1 MVGRSHPL
9 FDPRYFAVSRARFT
23 PFVAA
28 LTLGAVAL
36 VGCGESSGSGSS
48 DAGSG
53 PLAQVK
59 VEGSD
64 PAKEPTVT
72 IAPKPL
78 KLTGETKRVVT
89 EGEGEAAEKTDMV
102 SIKAQIVN
110 GTDGKV
116 VTSTWKEGQTLGIDL
131 TDQQMLPLFT
141 SQLPGSKPGSRLLIG
156 APTSDVYGPQGNTN
170 LGLKAEDP
178 ILFVVDVVKVS
189 TPLKEAEGA
198 AVAPKAGLPTVK
210 MNPGKAATITM
221 PKTTPPTT
229 LVNQPLVTGKGDKVA
244 KGQTIKVAY
253 TGALWRDG
261 KVFDSNATGY
271 PTAIGV
277 GAVVPGWDKAI
288 VGQTVGS
295 RLLLVVPP
303 ADGYG
308 AQGQGE
314 IKGTDTMVF
323 VVDILGAV

>member
-1 MVGRSHPL
+1 M
-9 FDPRYFAVSRARFT
+9 SRARFV
-23 PFVAA
+23 PLAAA
-28 LTLGAVAL
+28 LTVGAVAL
-36 VGCGESSGSGSS
+36 VGCGSGSS
-48 DAGSG
+48 GGTKADTG

-72 IAPKPL
+72 VSPQPL
-78 KLTGETKRVVT
+78 KLTGETKRVIT
-89 EGEGEAAEKTDMV
+89 EGEGKAAGKSDML
-102 SIKAQIVN
+102 SIKAQVVN
-110 GTDGKV
+110 GADGKV

-141 SQLPGSKPGSRLLIG
+141 KHLVGAKPGARLLLG
-156 APTSDVYGPQGNTN
+156 APTKDVYGPEGKSDM
-170 LGLKAEDP
+170 GLKAEDP
-178 ILFVVDVVKVS
+178 ILFVVDVDNVVA
-189 TPLKEAEGA
+189 PLKEADGA

-221 PKTTPPTT
+221 PKATAPTA
-229 LVNQPLVTGKGDKVA
+229 LVNQPLVTGTGAKVE

-253 TGALWRDG
+253 TGALWRNG
-261 KVFDSNATGY
+261 QVFDSNATGY

-308 AQGQGE
+308 AQGQGD

>member
-1 MVGRSHPL
+1 M
-9 FDPRYFAVSRARFT
+9 SRARFA
-23 PFVAA
+23 PLAAA
-28 LTLGAVAL
+28 LTVGAVAL
-36 VGCGESSGSGSS
+36 VGCGSGSS
-48 DAGSG
+48 GDTKADTG

-59 VEGSD
+59 VEGTD

-72 IAPKPL
+72 VSPQPL
-78 KLTGETKRVVT
+78 KLTAETKRVIT
-89 EGEGEAAEKTDMV
+89 EGEGKAAGKTDML
-102 SIKAQIVN
+102 SIKAQVVN
-110 GTDGKV
+110 GADGKV

-141 SQLPGSKPGSRLLIG
+141 KHLVGAKPGARLLLG
-156 APTSDVYGPQGNTN
+156 APTKDVYGPEGKSDM
-170 LGLKAEDP
+170 GLKADDP
-178 ILFVVDVVKVS
+178 ILFVVDVDKVIA
-189 TPLKEAEGA
+189 PLKEAEGA
-198 AVAPKAGLPTVK
+198 AVAPKSGLPTVK

-221 PKTTPPTT
+221 PKTTAPTA
-229 LVNQPLVTGKGDKVA
+229 LVNQPLVTGTGAKVE

-308 AQGQGE
+308 AQGQGD